1 MPLSVK
7 GEGELYGKP
16 GALRMP
22 SNWLNNPL
30 KVIFLG
36 WQSGSSDRGFEACV
50 QTLVPLLPKQNIP
63 LKVIF
68 LILEIKKSNL

>member
-1 MPLSVK
+1 
-7 GEGELYGKP
+7 
-16 GALRMP
+16 
-22 SNWLNNPL
+22 L